1 MYPLKTENTFL
12 LREIF
17 VFFSKVNLGYILRVN
32 YTCLATTGSLKAMPR
47 CPLPPHFI
55 PEPPLPRCLVSSL
68 FSPLPLFHFSTFS
81 FRKHKTPPTREFLTS
96 QKLCPQKLLRFATQS
111 FRLLE
116 LPGLDGLGVED
127 INSGLDNSEDGDVV
141 ASLLGDLLAVVVAI
155 GVVVVSSVGLADSH
169 HHILALLVEGPLD
182 GLGDGVLDAVTP
194 TQGR

>member
-81 FRKHKTPPTREFLTS
+81 FRKHKRVVLFWPQGWAEDASITFL
-96 QKLCPQKLLRFATQS
+96 A
-111 FRLLE
+111 
-116 LPGLDGLGVED
+116 
-127 INSGLDNSEDGDVV
+127 
-141 ASLLGDLLAVVVAI
+141 AI
-155 GVVVVSSVGLADSH
+155 GLEKNSNLTCCTFTFSVATWLTNGWIS
-169 HHILALLVEGPLD
+169 
-182 GLGDGVLDAVTP
+182 
-194 TQGR
+194 

>member
-17 VFFSKVNLGYILRVN
+17 VFFSKVILGYILRVN

-81 FRKHKTPPTREFLTS
+81 FRKHKKTTSISCALAPYGTFTALLGPPKGLILAP
-96 QKLCPQKLLRFATQS
+96 KDYLHLCRYLRFFS
-111 FRLLE
+111 FR
-116 LPGLDGLGVED
+116 
-127 INSGLDNSEDGDVV
+127 
-141 ASLLGDLLAVVVAI
+141 
-155 GVVVVSSVGLADSH
+155 
-169 HHILALLVEGPLD
+169 
-182 GLGDGVLDAVTP
+182 
-194 TQGR
+194 

>member
-81 FRKHKTPPTREFLTS
+81 FRKHKTPPTREFLQCKAKTLS
-96 QKLCPQKLLRFATQS
+96 SETAAACNAKFPSARTARRQSRNSPSRPLCRPARA
-111 FRLLE
+111 RLAQW
-116 LPGLDGLGVED
+116 PG
-127 INSGLDNSEDGDVV
+127 SR
-141 ASLLGDLLAVVVAI
+141 
-155 GVVVVSSVGLADSH
+155 
-169 HHILALLVEGPLD
+169 
-182 GLGDGVLDAVTP
+182 
-194 TQGR
+194 GRSAG